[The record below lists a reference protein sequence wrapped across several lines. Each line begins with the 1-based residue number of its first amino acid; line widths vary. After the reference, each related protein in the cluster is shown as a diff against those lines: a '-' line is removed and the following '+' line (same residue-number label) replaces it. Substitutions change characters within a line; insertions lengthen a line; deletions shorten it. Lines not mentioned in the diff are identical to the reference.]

1 MNNCWSSYLCNLTQ
15 KWAHEVY
22 LIPLNGLYRKRVD
35 YRPKYNHMPFFFV
48 YTGKWI
54 FYFPLFFLSGVVWYE
69 YNHPRLFIFM
79 FTLLI
84 ISYGFT
90 LSLSKHGFQNY
101 FYRWLLFDVWFPT
114 TPLFSTNKSKWLF
127 NCWHSHATCR
137 SSTDLG
143 NRTHFCI
150 STLRKVRQ
158 KEVTWRANDIFL
170 R

>member
-1 MNNCWSSYLCNLTQ
+1 MD
-15 KWAHEVY
+15 
-22 LIPLNGLYRKRVD
+22 I
-35 YRPKYNHMPFFFV
+35 
-48 YTGKWI
+48 
-54 FYFPLFFLSGVVWYE
+54 YFPLFFSVRGGMVYE
-69 YNHPRLFIFM
+69 YNHPRILI

-101 FYRWLLFDVWFPT
+101 FYRWLLFDVWFPI
-114 TPLFSTNKSKWLF
+114 TPFFSTNKSKWLF
-127 NCWHSHATCR
+127 NCWHFHATCR
-137 SSTDLG
+137 SFTDLG